1 MSIQCQQVVNALP
14 AFLQGSKLSFDFN
27 EIRADLK
34 TFLQNQEMFSDYNFD
49 ASGLSFILDILAY
62 NAQMNAMSVHLGLNE
77 SFLQSA
83 QARTNVVAAA
93 NLLGYIPESNSSAT
107 AVVNVILTTLSQNA
121 PPFIEISRGTRFSG
135 GGFDW
140 YVTDSKTAQNDAGR
154 YYFYDLNVKEGK
166 LKTIKY
172 FFDSS
177 VEYQRFEI
185 PDADVDLSSLA
196 VNVKDSEYST
206 FIQSYF
212 RFTAFNE
219 INESSPIYFIQEN
232 PNGRYEIYFLNNG
245 VGVHPRNGSVIE
257 ITYSYSN
264 ADKANGVSL
273 FSCIENFGLNGETK
287 SVITVSRSSG
297 GHAREDKESIRHNA
311 PYHFQTQ
318 NRCVTARDY
327 ISVIK
332 QNMPGLVESITT
344 WGGEYNTPPEFGRM
358 YIAIK
363 PFGGEK
369 LSDEQ
374 KQFIISNVV
383 KPKNVATITPIIVD
397 PEFIWVG
404 LDIISKYDSSK
415 TTNSQAKIEDLIRNT
430 VVKYGENN
438 LQRFDGVL
446 KHSRLLSIIDTTELS
461 IINSAARVYLIKKL
475 IPNPSI
481 INQFY
486 VKIPANLFESQRPE
500 SLISSSPITIDGK
513 RHFLED
519 SQITGDNIRRRV
531 QLIHYDAS
539 GSRQIVMNNIGIL
552 NLLENSIYLFNLKPD
567 SSEEIRIY
575 FEPNSY
581 DIAPFQNQFLRI
593 DESELKISVEND
605 TSGVIGVSGEN
616 NYFAA
621 PRNR

>member
-1 MSIQCQQVVNALP
+1 
-14 AFLQGSKLSFDFN
+14 
-27 EIRADLK
+27 
-34 TFLQNQEMFSDYNFD
+34 
-49 ASGLSFILDILAY
+49 
-62 NAQMNAMSVHLGLNE
+62 
-77 SFLQSA
+77 
-83 QARTNVVAAA
+83 
-93 NLLGYIPESNSSAT
+93 
-107 AVVNVILTTLSQNA
+107 
-121 PPFIEISRGTRFSG
+121 
-135 GGFDW
+135 
-140 YVTDSKTAQNDAGR
+140 
-154 YYFYDLNVKEGK
+154 
-166 LKTIKY
+166 
-172 FFDSS
+172 
-177 VEYQRFEI
+177 
-185 PDADVDLSSLA
+185 
-196 VNVKDSEYST
+196 
-206 FIQSYF
+206 
-212 RFTAFNE
+212 
-219 INESSPIYFIQEN
+219 
-232 PNGRYEIYFLNNG
+232 
-245 VGVHPRNGSVIE
+245 
-257 ITYSYSN
+257 
-264 ADKANGVSL
+264 
-273 FSCIENFGLNGETK
+273 
-287 SVITVSRSSG
+287 
-297 GHAREDKESIRHNA
+297 
-311 PYHFQTQ
+311 
-318 NRCVTARDY
+318 
-327 ISVIK
+327 
-332 QNMPGLVESITT
+332 
-344 WGGEYNTPPEFGRM
+344 M

-430 VVKYGENN
+430 VVRYGENN

-486 VKIPANLFESQRPE
+486 VKIPANLFENQRPE

-531 QLIHYDAS
+531 QLIHYDTA

-552 NLLENSIYLFNLKPD
+552 NLLENSLYLFNLKPD

-605 TSGVIGVSGEN
+605 TSSVIGVSSEN
-616 NYFAA
+616 SYFAA